1 MSSSIQSIAPTIAMD
16 GRADSAPAQQSGL
29 DPLANESTFL
39 TLLVEQ
45 LKNQDPQ
52 SPADPTQF
60 VAQLAQFSEL
70 EQVMQMNQTLT
81 SIQTELGA
89 SSSTPPSSN

>member
-1 MSSSIQSIAPTIAMD
+1 MSSSIQNIAPITALA
-16 GRADSAPAQQSGL
+16 GRAAANPAPQSGL
-29 DPLANESTFL
+29 DPLADENTFL
-39 TLLVEQ
+39 QLLVQQ

-81 SIQTELGA
+81 AIQAELGA
-89 SSSTPPSSN
+89 PASSQPTTN